1 MWIYLLVGW
10 GDLGS
15 TIDCPSPDDGLAEE
29 HEVVRLR
36 DCAELS
42 PGNDAGLLVRGE
54 VLDHCDGAAFV
65 RSDACAS
72 LLNSLTF
79 LLPGSLWELSGEM
92 FM

>member
-1 MWIYLLVGW
+1 MWIDLPVGW

-15 TIDCPSPDDGLAEE
+15 TVDWQVPDDVLAEE

-42 PGNDAGLLVRGE
+42 PGNDAGLLGRGE
-54 VLDHCDGAAFV
+54 VLDLCDGAAAV

-72 LLNSLTF
+72 SIISLTF
-79 LLPGSLWELSGEM
+79 LLPGSLWEL
-92 FM
+92 